1 MNCSSVMNK
10 TALVILAHNFEE
22 IEAVSPV
29 TLLRRSGV
37 TVTVASCSQKLMVEG
52 KSGLSLK
59 ADCLLD
65 DIQTDAFDMLVLP
78 GGPGIYELR
87 KTQGILT
94 LIKEFFEAGK
104 WIGAICAAPLLL
116 QDANILGSLN
126 FTAHSSVSGEL
137 NTLIPD
143 RDVVRDGNLITSP
156 GAGTAVSFGLSL
168 IEALVGSENARTVA
182 DSIHANYFPV
192 SEDSN

>member
-1 MNCSSVMNK
+1 MNK

-37 TVTVASCSQKLMVEG
+37 TVTVASCSQKLMVQG
-52 KSGLSLK
+52 KSGLSLE
-59 ADCLLD
+59 ANCLLD
-65 DIQTDAFDMLVLP
+65 DIQIDAFDMLVLP
-78 GGPGIYELR
+78 GGPGIYKLR
-87 KTQGILT
+87 KMHRILA
-94 LIKEFFEAGK
+94 LIREFFEAGK

-143 RDVVRDGNLITSP
+143 RDVVRDDNLITSS
-156 GAGTAVSFGLSL
+156 GAGTAVSFGLAL

-182 DSIHANYFPV
+182 DSIHANYSPIRK
-192 SEDSN
+192 D

>member
-59 ADCLLD
+59 VDCLLD

-87 KTQGILT
+87 KTQGILA
-94 LIKEFFEAGK
+94 LIREFFEAGK

-126 FTAHSSVSGEL
+126 FTAHSSISGEL
-137 NTLIPD
+137 KKTIPD
-143 RDVVRDGNLITSP
+143 RDVVRDGNLITSA
-156 GAGTAVSFGLSL
+156 GAGTAVSFGLAL

>member
-1 MNCSSVMNK
+1 MNK
-10 TALVILAHNFEE
+10 TALVILAHDFEE

-29 TLLRRSGV
+29 NLLRRAGI
-37 TVTVASCSQKLMVEG
+37 TVTVASYGHKLMVQG
-52 KSGLSLK
+52 RSGLSLE

-65 DIQTDAFDMLVLP
+65 NIQTDTFDMLVLP
-78 GGPGIYELR
+78 GGPGVYELR
-87 KTQGILT
+87 KTEGILV

-126 FTAHSSVSGEL
+126 FTAHSSASGEL
-137 NTLIPD
+137 NTQIPD

-156 GAGTAVSFGLSL
+156 GAGTAVSFGLAL
-168 IEALVGSENARTVA
+168 IEALAGSKNARTIA
-182 DSIHANYFPV
+182 DSIHANFSPI
-192 SEDSN
+192 SEDTT